1 MKWLIGILLLLV
13 TTTLTAQDTVLW
25 EGKTYVD
32 TTFID
37 YLCGRSYGIQTPR
50 SNPAKF
56 IFRNNYVESCNIGG
70 YMLEAGQEVPSA
82 YTNNFQ
88 GAEIIGN
95 KFNWVGNQDS
105 NTITHGI
112 FTGYHT
118 DVKVMYNYLDHV
130 PMGII
135 RKSNGLTDTAGVV
148 AYNIIVSPP
157 AVGVVV
163 KGMNGVCIYNNTF
176 FSEDSTYVGPGIGTW
191 RGLIDVYMNTDA
203 SAGVIG
209 TATHTKIKNNI
220 FYTRHQIRNIN
231 VMDEECL
238 EGFECDYNIYW
249 CEDGDPIFA
258 LEGQHYTFTEWQ
270 ALGYDTHSMI
280 MNPHFK
286 DFINFVPEFRLQWG
300 TPTEFDMGIAM
311 SDYWKAGFDMQLVK
325 QRGYWQQGARIYEG
339 DMVIFFRSGQL
350 LYGDSISIPLTTG
363 KIILNQAELI
373 IQQ

>member
-1 MKWLIGILLLLV
+1 MKWLIGILLLLA
-13 TTTLTAQDTVLW
+13 TTALSAQDTVLW
-25 EGKTYVD
+25 EGRTYID
-32 TTFID
+32 TTYID
-37 YLCGRSYGIQTPR
+37 YLCGSSYGIQTPR
-50 SNPAKF
+50 STPAKF

-70 YMLEAGQEVPSA
+70 YMLEAGQETPTS

-112 FTGYHT
+112 FTGYNT

-163 KGMNGVCIYNNTF
+163 KGMNGVRIYNNTF
-176 FSEDSTYVGPGIGTW
+176 FSEDSTYADPGIGTW

-203 SAGVIG
+203 SAQVIG

-249 CEDGDPIFA
+249 CEDGEPIFA
-258 LEGQHYTFTEWQ
+258 LEGINMTFTEWQ
-270 ALGYDTHSMI
+270 ALGYDTHSMV
-280 MNPHFK
+280 MNPYFK
-286 DFINFVPEFRLQWG
+286 DFINFVPQYRVQWG
-300 TPTEFDMGIAM
+300 TPTEFDMGIAA
-311 SDYWKAGFDMQLVK
+311 SDYWVVGMDPVLVR
-325 QRGYWQQGARIYEG
+325 QDGYWQQGARVYEG
-339 DMVIFFRSGQL
+339 DMVIFYRRGRFMD
-350 LYGDSISIPLTTG
+350 GDSVSMELRTG
-363 KIILNQAELI
+363 KIVVKQGEVY

>member
-1 MKWLIGILLLLV
+1 MKKYLIILFLFPVSLL
-13 TTTLTAQDTVLW
+13 AQVNLSYI
-25 EGKTYVD
+25 GQ
-32 TTFID
+32 TFID
-37 YLCGRSYGIQTPR
+37 TTCTNVNGISIPR
-50 SNPAKF
+50 TDLATFVFK
-56 IFRNNYVESCNIGG
+56 NNYVEACNTGG
-70 YMLEAGQEVPSA
+70 YMLQAGVESNTYPQYVNTLPNS
-82 YTNNFQ
+82 
-88 GAEIIGN
+88 EIIGN
-95 KFNWVGNQDS
+95 KFVWTGDQNA

-112 FTGYHT
+112 FTGYEANARI
-118 DVKVMYNYLDHV
+118 MYNYLDYV

-135 RKSNGLTDTAGVV
+135 RKSNGMTDSTGVV
-148 AYNIIVSPP
+148 AYNIIRNPP

-163 KGMNGVCIYNNTF
+163 KGMNGVRIYNNTF
-176 FSEDSTYVGPGIGTW
+176 YSEDSTYTSPGIGTW

-363 KIILNQAELI
+363 KIILNQTELI